1 MRNNP
6 WVMAM
11 SIRTQISV
19 MVFMMVQAIL
29 FGVGILTILLTPLS
43 GHAMIAM
50 PVMIAVSLAAAAV
63 LSWQIAPRLRARY
76 WRGRGIDHDM
86 ISG

>member
-11 SIRTQISV
+11 SIRTQISA

-43 GHAMIAM
+43 DHAKIAM
-50 PVMIAVSLAAAAV
+50 PVMVAVSMAAAAI

-76 WRGRGIDHDM
+76 WRRRGIDHDM